1 LGRQAVFDL
10 GAVYRKKVGSSPLKA
25 LKGRTFPDF
34 KAHHKV
40 IVVSR
45 LSLVAGME
53 YDMMSLDSP

>member
-1 LGRQAVFDL
+1 MFDL
-10 GAVYRKKVGSSPLKA
+10 GAVYRKKVGLSPLKA

-53 YDMMSLDSP
+53 

>member
-1 LGRQAVFDL
+1 MFDL
-10 GAVYRKKVGSSPLKA
+10 GAVYRKKVGLSPLKA

-34 KAHHKV
+34 KAHHNEV

-53 YDMMSLDSP
+53 